1 MTYEIGGGYYRKKV
15 TIHRNSNYME
25 FIAAH
30 DTNATNAG
38 CKYEAWKDSQNRWH
52 VYDGVSGAS
61 YLCPIATL
69 RIIIDEIIAQG
80 NVELP
85 LSWRLSH

>member
-30 DTNATNAG
+30 DTNATKAG
-38 CKYEAWKDSQNRWH
+38 CIYEAWKDNRGWH
-52 VYDGVSGAS
+52 IYDAMTGKN

-69 RIIIDEIIAQG
+69 RIVIDEIRTQAE
-80 NVELP
+80 VKLP
-85 LSWRLSH
+85 QEWSVSCR